1 MTRAERNR
9 GLPRGIRLIGG
20 EYEVRVTK
28 AVHGQYVQRMDGS
41 YGPVLKRVTLGRVP
55 SLAAAIRLRADF
67 IKTQGAHNVE

>member
-20 EYEVRVTK
+20 EYVVRGTK
-28 AVHGQYVQRMDGS
+28 VVPGQWVRRADGS

-55 SLAAAIRLRADF
+55 SLAAAIHLRADF